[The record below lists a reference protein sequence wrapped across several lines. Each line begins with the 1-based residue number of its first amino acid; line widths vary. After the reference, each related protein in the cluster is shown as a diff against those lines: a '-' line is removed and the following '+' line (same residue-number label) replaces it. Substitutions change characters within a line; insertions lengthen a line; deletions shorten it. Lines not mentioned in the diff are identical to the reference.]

1 MKSLFKLSLVSLSL
15 LAVSGAAFADAAP
28 SNAELQAEIQAIMA
42 HDQKLQHEVHML
54 KAQLQTTKHQQHHA
68 AATHYSAT
76 KTAPKAA
83 IVATPTTVAMLSP
96 NTSSTATTS
105 TNTTTVSKQAAAAA
119 HVAQPWTT
127 QFGHAL
133 TVTTSPLTGNT
144 MAGDA
149 SDILEQMSKMNQQLT
164 LLQQQAT
171 FLNYLAA
178 EGTSLTRPVIELSGG
193 LEGQLYYVNG
203 FNISSNP
210 NGINLTTAQ
219 LDVNAMVSSWAS
231 GFMAIQYNNQ
241 PISQGNRE
249 PNGSLY
255 IDRGF
260 MTLGNLNQFPVYFS
274 GGEMY
279 VPFGRYSSMMLTDP
293 ITQSL
298 GQTRS
303 PAALLGYSQYGI
315 YASLYGYSGEQ
326 TSGGDPVIKQG
337 GTDVGYKWLFGTSQ
351 SYSFDNGVSV
361 ISNIADSQG
370 LQDTGNPNLNEFQG
384 FAQTPGD
391 VTGVAPGAANAL
403 IHRVPGIDAHS
414 TLSVGNWTILAEYV
428 GALEPFAEDDLSFS
442 PNPDVALTGAKPQAL
457 HTEIDYSWHVFSK
470 PINFGIDYDHSW
482 QGLGAYLPMQSFTGD
497 ISSSLIK
504 NTILTFEYR
513 RDDDYSVHAA
523 AAGGV
528 NPAYYPPNTII
539 PQSDMYGTGGWRNT
553 YLAQLGVYF

>member
-15 LAVSGAAFADAAP
+15 LAVSGVAFADAAP
-28 SNAELQAEIQAIMA
+28 SNAELQAEIQAIMV

-54 KAQLQTTKHQQHHA
+54 KAQLQTKNHQQHHA
-68 AATHYSAT
+68 TKAATIS
-76 KTAPKAA
+76 
-83 IVATPTTVAMLSP
+83 TPTTVAMLSP
-96 NTSSTATTS
+96 NTGSTASAPTTS
-105 TNTTTVSKQAAAAA
+105 TTSKQAAASANVA
-119 HVAQPWTT
+119 HPWMT

-171 FLNYLAA
+171 FMNYLAA

-203 FNISSNP
+203 FNISPNP
-210 NGINLTTAQ
+210 NGINLSTAQ

-231 GFMAIQYNNQ
+231 GFMAIEYNNA
-241 PISQGNRE
+241 PISQGNRQ
-249 PNGSLY
+249 PIGSLY

-279 VPFGRYSSMMLTDP
+279 APFGRYSSLMLTDP

-298 GQTRS
+298 GQIRS
-303 PAALLGYSQYGI
+303 PTALLGYSQYGI

-326 TSGGDPVIKQG
+326 TSGGDPIIKQG
-337 GTDVGYKWLFGTSQ
+337 GTDVGYKYLFGTNGG
-351 SYSFDNGVSV
+351 YSFDNGIGVV
-361 ISNIADSQG
+361 SNIADSQG
-370 LQDTGNPNLNEFQG
+370 LQDTGNPSNDPNNQAEFQG
-384 FAQTPGD
+384 FAATNNGD
-391 VTGVAPGAANAL
+391 ANYL
-403 IHRVPGIDAHS
+403 VYRVPAIDAHS
-414 TLSVGNWTILAEYV
+414 TLSVGNWTILAEFV
-428 GALEPFAEDDLSFS
+428 GALESFNQQDLAYGTVVNGV
-442 PNPDVALTGAKPQAL
+442 PIEQGAQPQAV
-457 HTEIDYSWHVFSK
+457 HTEVDYAWNFFNK
-470 PINFGIDYDHSW
+470 PINFGVDYDHSW
-482 QGLGAYLPMQSFTGD
+482 QALGAYLPQESFTGD
-497 ISSSLIK
+497 ISMSVIA

-513 RDDDYSVHAA
+513 RDEDYATTDVAN
-523 AAGGV
+523 GG
-528 NPAYYPPNTII
+528 NSYPPGGDV
-539 PQSDMYGTGGWRNT
+539 PESMDDFYGTGEGRNT